1 MVILPFSVF
10 AGPYVYPPRY
20 IGMSNME
27 RLFRLVCTGC
37 LGLLVALA
45 VFGQRGSVEKLS
57 KFRSQE
63 PYGNA
68 RMMGL
73 LDSAERAGD
82 DRRDTAFRMVETALL
97 WSLDAADRV
106 TEARSYAVLA
116 GLFTKEDQCDLA
128 ISYYDK
134 CVETSPD
141 PNTTVV
147 FRARFEKAKC
157 LRKMNRLLQART
169 ELEALKLVV
178 ERTASAGMVPEINN
192 QIAGILL
199 DIGDITRSD
208 QVLKENEGFF
218 NGADKGLSGSKNA
231 EVQAET
237 KLLQGL
243 VKFKDEKQSEGLGYI
258 GQAWSAADS
267 VSGSKQRYKLKSDIA
282 DKLEANGRVDLTERY
297 RTEMSGTYAWGNM
310 NDADRLSNQ
319 VELGQAQC
327 RNDKPELAINT
338 LNEALADPKLSEN
351 TTDPQLLDLRMLAL
365 KNLSETHLGAGNPQA
380 AQKYLNEYVA
390 TLELVNAEKRKK
402 LEANLGLFSSLTADV
417 QRMKILEKDRE
428 INQKQIAL
436 LRFQGDLQASQLFSR
451 NAIILSLAALVLL
464 LALLL
469 FFRQRARN
477 KERLASRLIELRS
490 LRSQMNPHFI
500 FNALNSVN
508 HYIAV
513 HDERQANRYL
523 SDLSGLMRKVLSYSE
538 LEFIDLEDEIELL
551 DQYLRLEHERFKDKF
566 DFTLEVEPA
575 LRNAGLR
582 VPPMLVQPFIENAIW
597 HGLRHKE
604 GMGHLRVS
612 IGQDD
617 TSIRFAITDDG
628 IGRKRAAELKLLN
641 SAARPSKGID
651 NARNRVALVNNL
663 YGTDIRLVVE
673 DLSPDGT
680 GTSVRFNIPKTLR
693 DVR

>member
-1 MVILPFSVF
+1 MFTP
-10 AGPYVYPPRY
+10 
-20 IGMSNME
+20 ME
-27 RLFRLVCTGC
+27 RFFRRFCTWC
-37 LGLLVALA
+37 IGLLLA
-45 VFGQRGSVEKLS
+45 FTACGQRSSVEKFS
-57 KFRSQE
+57 RSSSFDPGTE
-63 PYGNA
+63 
-68 RMMGL
+68 RMMAL

-82 DRRDTAFRMVETALL
+82 DRRDTAFKMVETALL

-106 TEARSYAVLA
+106 IEARSYAVLA

-134 CVETSPD
+134 CIETSL
-141 PNTTVV
+141 NEYSSVV
-147 FRARFEKAKC
+147 MQAELDRCVC
-157 LRKMNRLLQART
+157 LRRMNRLLEART
-169 ELEALKLVV
+169 KLEALKGKTMSTFSEAPRML
-178 ERTASAGMVPEINN
+178 VPEINN

-199 DIGDITRSD
+199 DIGDIARSG
-208 QVLKENEGFF
+208 QVLKENAGYL
-218 NGADKGLSGSKNA
+218 GGTDA

-243 VKFKDEKQSEGLGYI
+243 VSFKDEKQAEGLGFI
-258 GQAWSAADS
+258 SQAWSAADS
-267 VSGSKQRYKLKSDIA
+267 VTGSKQRYKLKSDIA
-282 DKLEANGRVDLTERY
+282 DKLEANGELELTERY
-297 RTEMSGTYAWGNM
+297 RSEMAGTYSWLN
-310 NDADRLSNQ
+310 NSDADRLSNQ

-338 LNEALADPKLSEN
+338 LNDALADPKLSEN

-365 KNLSETHLGAGNPQA
+365 KNLSETHLSAGNPQA
-380 AQKYLNEYVA
+380 AQKYLNDYVA
-390 TLELVNAEKRKK
+390 TLELVNTEKQRK

-451 NAIILSLAALVLL
+451 NAIIISLTVLVLL
-464 LALLL
+464 LGVLL

-477 KERLASRLIELRS
+477 KEQLASRLIELRS

-566 DFTLEVEPA
+566 DFTLDVDPA

-612 IGQDD
+612 IGQDEN
-617 TSIRFAITDDG
+617 SILFAITDDG
-628 IGRKRAAELKLLN
+628 IGRKRAGELKLLN

-651 NARNRVALVNNL
+651 NARNRIALVNNL
-663 YGTDIRLVVE
+663 YGTDIRLSVE

-680 GTSVRFNIPKTLR
+680 GTSVRFHIPKTLR

>member
-1 MVILPFSVF
+1 MFT
-10 AGPYVYPPRY
+10 R
-20 IGMSNME
+20 ME
-27 RLFRLVCTGC
+27 RSIPRVCAWC
-37 LGLLVALA
+37 IGLLVTVA
-45 VFGQRGSVEKLS
+45 VCGQRISTEKFS
-57 KFRSQE
+57 KSRSQD
-63 PYGNA
+63 PYGNS
-68 RMMGL
+68 RMMAL

-82 DRRDTAFRMVETALL
+82 ERRDTAFRMVETVLL

-116 GLFTKEDQCDLA
+116 GLFAKEDQCDLA

-134 CVETSPD
+134 CAETCPD
-141 PNTTVV
+141 PNTLLA
-147 FRARFEKAKC
+147 FQARLDKARC

-169 ELEALKLVV
+169 ELEALKLRV

-199 DIGDITRSD
+199 DIGDIARSD
-208 QVLKENEGFF
+208 QVLKENEGWL
-218 NGADKGLSGSKNA
+218 NGSDKATLGSKNA

-243 VKFKDEKQSEGLGYI
+243 VSFKDEKRAEGLGFI
-258 GQAWSAADS
+258 DEAWAAADS
-267 VSGSKQRYKLKSDIA
+267 VGEAKQRYKVKSDIA
-282 DKLEANGRVDLTERY
+282 EKLEANGQLDLTERY
-297 RTEMSGTYAWGNM
+297 RAEMSGTYEWQND
-310 NDADRLSNQ
+310 NDAERLSNQ
-319 VELGQAQC
+319 VELGQVQC
-327 RNDKPELAINT
+327 ANQKPELAINT
-338 LNEALADPKLSEN
+338 LNTALADPKLSAN
-351 TTDPQLLDLRMLAL
+351 TSDPRFLNLRMLAL
-365 KNLSETHLGAGNPQA
+365 KNLSETHLEAGNPQA

-390 TLELVNAEKRKK
+390 TLEIANAEKKKK

-417 QRMKILEKDRE
+417 QRIKILEKDRE
-428 INQKQIAL
+428 INQQQITL
-436 LRFQGDLQASQLFSR
+436 LRIRSDLQSSQLFSR
-451 NAIILSLAALVLL
+451 NAIIFSLTALVLL
-464 LALLL
+464 LVLLL

-477 KERLASRLIELRS
+477 KERLASRLVELRS

-523 SDLSGLMRKVLSYSE
+523 TDLSGLMRKVLSYSE
-538 LEFIDLEDEIELL
+538 LEFIDLEDEVELL
-551 DQYLRLEHERFKDKF
+551 EQYLRLEHERFKDKF
-566 DFTLEVEPA
+566 DFTLDVDPA

-604 GMGHLRVS
+604 DKGNLRVS
-612 IGQDD
+612 ISQDD
-617 TSIRFAITDDG
+617 TSILFAITDDG
-628 IGRKRAAELKLLN
+628 IGRKRANALKLLN

-651 NARNRVALVNNL
+651 NARNRIALVNNL
-663 YGTDIRLVVE
+663 YGTDIHLSVE

-680 GTSVRFNIPKTLR
+680 GTSVRFHIPKTLH

>member
-1 MVILPFSVF
+1 MFTH
-10 AGPYVYPPRY
+10 
-20 IGMSNME
+20 ME
-27 RLFRLVCTGC
+27 RFLQRFCTWC
-37 LGLLVALA
+37 LGLLVACVA
-45 VFGQRGSVEKLS
+45 CGQKSSVEKLS
-57 KFRSQE
+57 KSRSPD

-68 RMMGL
+68 YMMVL
-73 LDSAERAGD
+73 LDSAERTAD
-82 DRRDTAFRMVETALL
+82 DRRDTAFKMVETALL
-97 WSLDAADRV
+97 WSLDAGDRA

-116 GLFTKEDQCDLA
+116 GLFAKEDQCDLA
-128 ISYYDK
+128 ISYFDK

-141 PNTTVV
+141 PLTAIV
-147 FRARFEKAKC
+147 FRARFDKAKC

-169 ELEALKLVV
+169 EFEALKIGVGGIS
-178 ERTASAGMVPEINN
+178 SATMVPEINN

-199 DIGDITRSD
+199 DIGDIARSGEL
-208 QVLKENEGFF
+208 LKENEGYFTS
-218 NGADKGLSGSKNA
+218 ADKTSFGSKNA
-231 EVQAET
+231 EVLAET
-237 KLLQGL
+237 RLLQGL
-243 VKFKDEKQSEGLGYI
+243 VSFKAEKQVEGLDYI
-258 GQAWSAADS
+258 DQAWSTADS
-267 VSGSKQRYKLKSDIA
+267 VSGSKQRYKLRSDIA
-282 DKLEANGRVDLTERY
+282 DQLAANGELSLSERY
-297 RTEMSGTYAWGNM
+297 RSEMAGTNEWQKG

-319 VELGQAQC
+319 VELGQVQC
-327 RNDKPELAINT
+327 KSDKPELAINT
-338 LNEALADPKLSEN
+338 LNAALADPKLSG
-351 TTDPQLLDLRMLAL
+351 TAIDPTFLDIRMRAL
-365 KNLSETHLGAGNPQA
+365 KNLSETHLGAGNTEA
-380 AQKYLNEYVA
+380 AQKYLNEYVV
-390 TLELVNAEKRKK
+390 TLEVANTEKKKK
-402 LEANLGLFSSLTADV
+402 LEVNLGLFSSLTTDV

-428 INQKQIAL
+428 INQQQIAL
-436 LRFQGDLQASQLFSR
+436 LRSRSDLQSSQLFSR

-464 LALLL
+464 LMGLL

-477 KERLASRLIELRS
+477 KERIASRLIELRS

-513 HDERQANRYL
+513 NDERQANRYL

-566 DFTLEVEPA
+566 DFTLDVDPG

-604 GMGHLRVS
+604 EHGHLRVS
-612 IGQDD
+612 ISQDD
-617 TSIRFAITDDG
+617 TSILFAIADDG
-628 IGRKRAAELKLLN
+628 IGRKRASELKLLN

-651 NARNRVALVNNL
+651 NARNRIALVNNL
-663 YGTDIRLVVE
+663 YGTDIRLIVE

-680 GTSVRFNIPKTLR
+680 GTSVRFHIPKTLR

>member
-1 MVILPFSVF
+1 
-10 AGPYVYPPRY
+10 
-20 IGMSNME
+20 ME
-27 RLFRLVCTGC
+27 RFLPRFLPCC
-37 LGLLVALA
+37 LGLFLGLA
-45 VFGQRGSVEKLS
+45 VCGQTSAERKYS
-57 KFRSQE
+57 KFRSSG
-63 PYGNA
+63 PDNA
-68 RMMGL
+68 RMMAL
-73 LDSAERAGD
+73 LDSAELAGD
-82 DRRDTAFRMVETALL
+82 DRRDTAFKMVETVLF
-97 WSLDAADRV
+97 WSLDAADRL

-116 GLFTKEDQCDLA
+116 GLFAKEDQCDLA
-128 ISYYDK
+128 ISYYDR
-134 CVETSPD
+134 CAETSPD
-141 PNTTVV
+141 PNTPIVL
-147 FRARFEKAKC
+147 RARLDKAKC
-157 LRKMNRLLQART
+157 LRKMSRLLQART
-169 ELEALKLVV
+169 ELEALKLRV
-178 ERTASAGMVPEINN
+178 ERTASSGMVPEINN

-199 DIGDITRSD
+199 DIGDIARSD
-208 QVLKENEGFF
+208 KVLKENEGLFGGF
-218 NGADKGLSGSKNA
+218 DKKAMDSKSA

-243 VKFKDEKQSEGLGYI
+243 LSFKGEKQAEGVGYI

-267 VSGSKQRYKLKSDIA
+267 VSGPKQRYKLKSNIA
-282 DKLEANGRVDLTERY
+282 DQLEANGEIALTERY
-297 RTEMSGTYAWGNM
+297 RSEMASSNGWLNGS
-310 NDADRLSNQ
+310 DADRLSNQ

-338 LNEALADPKLSEN
+338 LSGALADPKLSAN
-351 TTDPQLLDLRMLAL
+351 SADPQFLDLRMLAL
-365 KNLSETHLGAGNPQA
+365 KNLSETHLEAGNPQA
-380 AQKYLNEYVA
+380 AQKYLNDYVA
-390 TLELVNAEKRKK
+390 TLEMVNSEKKKK

-417 QRMKILEKDRE
+417 QRIKILEKDRE
-428 INQKQIAL
+428 INQQQIAL
-436 LRFQGDLQASQLFSR
+436 LRTQGDLQSSQLFSR

-464 LALLL
+464 LAVLLV
-469 FFRQRARN
+469 FRQRARN

-566 DFTLEVEPA
+566 DFTLDVEPA

-617 TSIRFAITDDG
+617 GSILFSITDDG

-651 NARNRVALVNNL
+651 NARNRIALVNNL
-663 YGTDIRLVVE
+663 YGTDIRLIVE

-680 GTSVRFNIPKTLR
+680 GTSVRFHIPKTLR

>member
-1 MVILPFSVF
+1 
-10 AGPYVYPPRY
+10 
-20 IGMSNME
+20 ME
-27 RLFRLVCTGC
+27 RLFRLVCTCC

-45 VFGQRGSVEKLS
+45 VCGQRTSVKKLS
-57 KFRSQE
+57 KFRSQD

-68 RMMGL
+68 RMMAL

-82 DRRDTAFRMVETALL
+82 DRRDTAFRLVETVLL
-97 WSLDAADRV
+97 WSLDAGDRE
-106 TEARSYAVLA
+106 TEARSYAVL
-116 GLFTKEDQCDLA
+116 GNLFAKEDQCDLA

-134 CVETSPD
+134 CAETSPD
-141 PNTTVV
+141 PNTAIV
-147 FRARFEKAKC
+147 FRARLDKAKC
-157 LRKMNRLLQART
+157 LRSMNRLLQART
-169 ELEALKLVV
+169 ELEALKLRV
-178 ERTASAGMVPEINN
+178 ERTSSAAMVPEINN

-199 DIGDITRSD
+199 DIGDIARSD
-208 QVLKENEGFF
+208 QVLKENAGYLD
-218 NGADKGLSGSKNA
+218 GADKAVSSKNA

-243 VKFKDEKQSEGLGYI
+243 VRFKDEKRAEGLGFI
-258 GQAWSAADS
+258 GEAWAAADS
-267 VSGSKQRYKLKSDIA
+267 VGEVKERYKLKSDIA
-282 DKLEANGRVDLTERY
+282 DKLQANGQLDLTERY
-297 RTEMSGTYAWGNM
+297 RTELFGTYQWTNN
-310 NDADRLSNQ
+310 NDADRLANQ

-327 RNDKPELAINT
+327 MNNKPELAINT
-338 LNEALADPKLSEN
+338 LSDALSDPKLAAN
-351 TTDPQLLDLRMLAL
+351 TNDPQLLDLRMLAL
-365 KNLSETHLGAGNPQA
+365 KNLSETHLEAGNPQA
-380 AQKYLNEYVA
+380 AQKYLNDYVA
-390 TLELVNAEKRKK
+390 TLEIASAEKQRK

-417 QRMKILEKDRE
+417 QRIKILEKDRE

-436 LRFQGDLQASQLFSR
+436 LRTQGDLQSSQLFSR
-451 NAIILSLAALVLL
+451 NAIILSLGALVLL

-469 FFRQRARN
+469 VFRQRARN
-477 KERLASRLIELRS
+477 KERLASRLFELRS

-612 IGQDD
+612 ISQDD

-628 IGRKRAAELKLLN
+628 IGRRRAAELKLLN

-651 NARNRVALVNNL
+651 NARNRIALVNNL
-663 YGTDIRLVVE
+663 YGTDIRLIVE
-673 DLSPDGT
+673 DLSSDGT

>member
-1 MVILPFSVF
+1 MLSRALIERNELGTD
-10 AGPYVYPPRY
+10 AGRIA
-20 IGMSNME
+20 IG
-27 RLFRLVCTGC
+27 
-37 LGLLVALA
+37 
-45 VFGQRGSVEKLS
+45 
-57 KFRSQE
+57 
-63 PYGNA
+63 
-68 RMMGL
+68 
-73 LDSAERAGD
+73 
-82 DRRDTAFRMVETALL
+82 
-97 WSLDAADRV
+97 W
-106 TEARSYAVLA
+106 
-116 GLFTKEDQCDLA
+116 
-128 ISYYDK
+128 
-134 CVETSPD
+134 
-141 PNTTVV
+141 
-147 FRARFEKAKC
+147 AKC
-157 LRKMNRLLQART
+157 LRRMNRLLQART
-169 ELEALKLVV
+169 ELESLKLVV

-199 DIGDITRSD
+199 DIGDIARSD
-208 QVLKENEGFF
+208 LVLKENAGYL
-218 NGADKGLSGSKNA
+218 NGTDAQ
-231 EVQAET
+231 VQAET

-243 VKFKDEKQSEGLGYI
+243 VSFKDEKQAEGLGYI

-267 VSGSKQRYKLKSDIA
+267 VIGPKQRYKLKSDIA
-282 DKLEANGRVDLTERY
+282 DKLEANGEYALTERY
-297 RTEMSGTYAWGNM
+297 RTELFGTYQWQDN

-338 LNEALADPKLSEN
+338 LSNALADPKLSAS

-380 AQKYLNEYVA
+380 AQKYLNDYVA
-390 TLELVNAEKRKK
+390 TLEMVNTEKQRK
-402 LEANLGLFSSLTADV
+402 LESNLGLFSSLTADV

-451 NAIILSLAALVLL
+451 NAIIISLVALVLL

-477 KERLASRLIELRS
+477 KEQLASRLIELRS

-566 DFTLEVEPA
+566 DFTLDVDPA

-604 GMGHLRVS
+604 DKGHLRVS
-612 IGQDD
+612 IGQDEN
-617 TSIRFAITDDG
+617 SILFAITDDG
-628 IGRKRAAELKLLN
+628 IGRKRAGKLKLLN

-651 NARNRVALVNNL
+651 NARNRIALVNNL
-663 YGTDIRLVVE
+663 YGTDIRLSVE

-680 GTSVRFNIPKTLR
+680 GTRVRFHIPKTLR